1 MCKKIMYLFS
11 LIIVLGLVS
20 GAKGEI
26 IDSFESG
33 PGSWEIINPPETLAQ
48 STEGV
53 TDGTSS
59 LQRNFTAGFNFID
72 LDVSSFVDV
81 LNANETLEVDVT
93 TSLTA
98 EQVGWYLEQRIIL
111 QGGNAT
117 GDYYIEGPLVSIASP
132 DGTPTKTTVS
142 FDYKPEFADGPL
154 TGWAKIRL
162 VTNTGGDGVLYYDN
176 LRAVSAAPP
185 LTAVVIGDFENGSL
199 DNWVEAWEG
208 SPVLVNSTAGVTSGS
223 GSLSVT
229 TTGGYYCLQ
238 WNAPTVPA
246 SLAGQSLVF
255 DLTMIASEWPV
266 GLWTKVAEKVALNSD
281 SPSGWKEYTNAT
293 AIDKLT
299 GEPTSLDW
307 GRWWDTAPDV
317 VKTYSVDISD
327 YNLTGATWF
336 QIIITIQGGDG
347 LGHFYFDNVQL
358 ISADEQPPADTP
370 KSTDTIIG
378 NWEQDMDGWLTG
390 TPAGLDPLFN
400 DHNGVTLDNYS
411 FDVWHQDSDWQE
423 LFTLDLM
430 ERGLVDAF
438 AYNQEISVDITRL
451 VADWPTDTA
460 PNWGAF
466 HMAIDIGGDNWNL
479 WQDLGYNGNWVPGDG
494 DQTAT
499 VVWSY
504 TDYLD
509 QMDFTDVTWARLIFI
524 SNYDPTYTGGVLF
537 YLDNMKLSGAGVP
550 LNPQPADGATEVP
563 IDTMLTWTTGT
574 FATSHHVYLGTNWAK
589 VNDADMD
596 SDPEVIFAVLD
607 QASFDP
613 NGLEFETQYFWRVD
627 EVNEANPDSPWNG
640 PVWSFTTGDFIVVE
654 DFEDYDA
661 VDNRIWYAWKD
672 GLGYGSEDTDPYFA
686 GNGTGSL
693 VGDDTTPSFCEET
706 IVHTGG
712 KSMPISFNNTG
723 AALTSEVDHTWDQPQ
738 VWTETAFGYNSLI
751 LYIYGL
757 PLNKPGELYVII
769 EDSAGVSAQVTNT
782 DSTIFT
788 TEEWAEWEISLNDVA
803 AEGVN
808 LTAVKKL
815 VIGIA
820 NIAGQAEANGKLYID
835 DIRRRPPVV
844 ISIDPDI
851 VLVPKTSAAPIID
864 GQWDA
869 VWNDVNETQCLITD
883 LVNADSETPE
893 DSNDLSAVFKAFFDD
908 TNFYIFVE
916 VNDSVIDYE
925 FSDYNGDGVEIYFDG
940 DNSHGDSYDGV
951 NDNQIRITVDDV
963 ELADIDSSLPVDGTV
978 FKVLLTATGYN
989 LEASFPLEVLQI
1001 YPSEDLAPLVDADGV
1016 EIPNSGIA
1024 PNNIIGL
1031 EVQINDNDSAGGRQT
1046 MLRWHSDDNGSWGNA
1061 SLFGQARLVSTTVGN

>member
-499 VVWSY
+499 VVWNY
-504 TDYLD
+504 GDYLD
-509 QMDFTDVTWARLIFI
+509 QMDFADITWASFIFV
-524 SNYDPTYTGGVLF
+524 SNYDPAYTGGVLF
-537 YLDNMKLSGAGVP
+537 YLDNMKLFGGGVGVD
-550 LNPQPADGATEVP
+550 PQPASGAIDVP
-563 IDTMLTWTTGT
+563 IDSTLSWTTGT
-574 FATSHHVYLGTNWAK
+574 FATSHHVYFGTNRAK
-589 VNDADMD
+589 VNNADMD
-596 SDPEVIFAVLD
+596 SDPDVVFAALD
-607 QASFDP
+607 ANSFDP
-613 NGLEFETQYFWRVD
+613 NGMEFKTQYFWRVD
-627 EVNEANPDSPWNG
+627 EVNEANPDSPWKG
-640 PVWSFTTGDFIVVE
+640 LVWNFTTGNFIVVD
-654 DFEDYDA
+654 DFEDYNIGE
-661 VDNRIWYAWKD
+661 NRIWHSWHD
-672 GLGYGSEDTDPYFA
+672 GLGYGTPDTEPYFA
-686 GNGTGSL
+686 GNGTGSG

-712 KSMPISFNNTG
+712 KSMPVYFNNTG
-723 AALTSEVDHTWDQPQ
+723 AALISEAQRDWAEPQ
-738 VWTETAFGYNSLI
+738 DWTINSFNALK
-751 LYIYGL
+751 LYTHGAPQNIA
-757 PLNKPGELYVII
+757 GELYVIV
-769 EDSAGVSAQVTNT
+769 EDNAGNSAKVTNT

-788 TEEWAEWEISLNDVA
+788 VEEWKEWVISFSELANSN
-803 AEGVN
+803 VN
-808 LTAVKKL
+808 MTAVTKL
-815 VIGIA
+815 LIGVQ
-820 NIAGQAEANGKLYID
+820 NVAGQPGANGKFYID
-835 DIRRRPPVV
+835 DIRIGFEPIGLVAYHAFDNNVEDSSGNGHHGTLTGDPNFPVAYV
-844 ISIDPDI
+844 DGPAGFGQAALFDGADDGHQYVDLGTFNPSAATDQLSIALWVKWDGPSGSWQGLIGKRQAGDWDREIMMWYFELERDTWDIGFHREGSGIATGQILEVGLWTHVAVTFDGTTAKVYVDGVVVGEGSFSFGNDTEAPMEIGAAAENGGNPFNGTLDEVRIYDI
-851 VLVPKTSAAPIID
+851 VL
-864 GQWDA
+864 
-869 VWNDVNETQCLITD
+869 
-883 LVNADSETPE
+883 SE
-893 DSNDLSAVFKAFFDD
+893 A
-908 TNFYIFVE
+908 
-916 VNDSVIDYE
+916 
-925 FSDYNGDGVEIYFDG
+925 EIL
-940 DNSHGDSYDGV
+940 
-951 NDNQIRITVDDV
+951 Q
-963 ELADIDSSLPVDGTV
+963 LAG
-978 FKVLLTATGYN
+978 K
-989 LEASFPLEVLQI
+989 
-1001 YPSEDLAPLVDADGV
+1001 
-1016 EIPNSGIA
+1016 
-1024 PNNIIGL
+1024 
-1031 EVQINDNDSAGGRQT
+1031 
-1046 MLRWHSDDNGSWGNA
+1046 
-1061 SLFGQARLVSTTVGN
+1061 